1 MEVIF
6 TPRAER
12 QLDALH
18 NYITEHSGFE
28 SRADVYIQR
37 IVDYCLGF
45 RTFPQRG
52 TARDDIMPGLR
63 TIGFERRI
71 TIAFKIEA
79 DLILIEGIFYGGQ
92 AFEATF

>member
-12 QLDALH
+12 QLDELH

-28 SRADVYIQR
+28 SRADAYIQR

-45 RTFPQRG
+45 RTFP
-52 TARDDIMPGLR
+52 
-63 TIGFERRI
+63 
-71 TIAFKIEA
+71 
-79 DLILIEGIFYGGQ
+79 
-92 AFEATF
+92 

>member
-1 MEVIF
+1 MEVVF

-12 QLDALH
+12 QLDELH
-18 NYITEHSGFE
+18 LYITEHSGFE
-28 SRADVYIQR
+28 SRADAYIER
-37 IVDYCLGF
+37 IVDYSLGF